1 MSKNE
6 KENMKVERFK
16 IYKDVFEPTTINALW
31 KLITRGIIEGL
42 ESPIKIGKESN
53 VFSALTKNKER
64 LAVKIYRIED
74 CNFKRMYDY
83 LSMDTRFKSQRGRR
97 AIVLTWAKREYR
109 NLAKAYEAGISV
121 PKPIALCDNVLIME
135 FIGEKSPGKH
145 PSAAPLL
152 KDSIDNPK
160 EMFSRLLLN
169 LSKLYNKTKLVHGD
183 LSEFNILNLNERP
196 VIIDLSHATI
206 TRDAGNLFE
215 RDVKNICRF
224 FNKFNMKLEP
234 EQLAKEIK
242 GNEYSQDK
250 GVK

>member
-6 KENMKVERFK
+6 KENMKVEKFK

-109 NLAKAYEAGISV
+109 NLNKAYEAGISV
-121 PKPIALCDNVLIME
+121 PKPIALCDNVLVME
-135 FIGEKSPGKH
+135 FIGEKSPEKH
-145 PSAAPLL
+145 PAAAPLL

-160 EMFSRLLLN
+160 EMFSKLLLN

-183 LSEFNILNLNERP
+183 LSEFNILNLNEKP